1 MPRRLYL
8 LGVAGLL
15 IAGPVLAKSKGD
27 KVLPPYFLT
36 AHTVAVI
43 IDPSAGIDPEDPRAN
58 EVARTDV
65 EAALLNWGRYLP
77 VMSTEG
83 ADLVIVIR
91 KGHGR
96 LVDSTIS
103 DPGQNNRPGAI
114 TPTDN
119 GVGLGAQNG
128 RPPSSGGGLPSGVGP
143 QSPQS
148 QAPRPQTEIG
158 GSNDSFLVFD
168 GKVARPLDGSPGWR
182 YLGQDGLRPHN
193 VPAVDE
199 FRRAVDAA
207 DKAAAAAAAAKKP

>member
-27 KVLPPYFLT
+27 KVLPPYILT
-36 AHTVAVI
+36 AHTVAVV

-58 EVARTDV
+58 EVARKDV
-65 EAALLNWGRYLP
+65 ETALLNWGRFVP
-77 VMSTEG
+77 VMNPEG

-103 DPGQNNRPGAI
+103 DPGQNNRPGLI
-114 TPTDN
+114 TPIDN

-128 RPPSSGGGLPSGVGP
+128 RPPSNTGGGPPIGGGPTYP
-143 QSPQS
+143 QS
-148 QAPRPQTEIG
+148 PRPQTEIG
-158 GSNDSFLVFD
+158 GADDSFLVFD
-168 GKVARPLDGSPGWR
+168 GKVASPMDSPPGWR
-182 YLGQDGLRPHN
+182 YMGQDGLRSHN
-193 VPAVDE
+193 VPAVDD
-199 FRRAVDAA
+199 FRRAVDAG
-207 DKAAAAAAAAKKP
+207 DKAAAAAAAKKP

>member
-1 MPRRLYL
+1 MLRRLYL
-8 LGVAGLL
+8 LGVVSLL

-27 KVLPPYFLT
+27 KVLPPYILT

-58 EVARTDV
+58 EVARKDV
-65 EAALLNWGRYLP
+65 ETALLNWGRFVP

-114 TPTDN
+114 NPGNN
-119 GVGLGAQNG
+119 GAGIGAQDG
-128 RPPSSGGGLPSGVGP
+128 RPQPIGSGVPNGIG
-143 QSPQS
+143 QVPQS
-148 QAPRPQTEIG
+148 QSPRPQMEVG
-158 GSNDSFLVFD
+158 GSDDSFVVLD

-199 FRRAVDAA
+199 FRKAVDAA
-207 DKAAAAAAAAKKP
+207 DKAAAAKKP

>member
-1 MPRRLYL
+1 MLRRLYL

-27 KVLPPYFLT
+27 KILPPYILT

-58 EVARTDV
+58 EIARKDV
-65 EAALLNWGRYLP
+65 ETALLSWGRFAP

-114 TPTDN
+114 NPTN
-119 GVGLGAQNG
+119 NGLGIGAQDG
-128 RPPSSGGGLPSGVGP
+128 RPQPNGGGTPNGP
-143 QSPQS
+143 QFPQS

-158 GSNDSFLVFD
+158 GSDDSFVVFD

-207 DKAAAAAAAAKKP
+207 DKAAAAAAAKKP